1 MLAILLTVVRT
12 RMLTME
18 TKQMYSFYCLFKVER
33 VTLFYYNFKVKF
45 RIQPINW
52 VLKKIEGV
60 INIIHQFLYIL

>member
-52 VLKKIEGV
+52 VFKKI
-60 INIIHQFLYIL
+60 